1 MRSRMLKF
9 VAAWAISLGL
19 ASTAAA
25 QNYEGWLLGATSLR
39 NQSASEWKVNL
50 GIGMQIAPSFWGGAD
65 SKIYGLPIVDMEW
78 RGTFFASTQRGIGVN
93 LIGRGQTVSGLR
105 LTFDMGRKPTDHIR
119 LTNTSRV
126 KASPE
131 LGWFVVHY
139 TGPWRIEADVRKG
152 LGSGHKGVR
161 INLGAALG
169 GKLSEKNTLILGG
182 TVRYTGTKYN
192 KAYWDLKSSSFT
204 SFGVY
209 GDIIREVGEGGGYV
223 GFNVGMDMLFGPVR
237 KAVYTENSQ
246 FRVGLVTG
254 VRF

>member
-1 MRSRMLKF
+1 
-9 VAAWAISLGL
+9 
-19 ASTAAA
+19 
-25 QNYEGWLLGATSLR
+25 
-39 NQSASEWKVNL
+39 
-50 GIGMQIAPSFWGGAD
+50 
-65 SKIYGLPIVDMEW
+65 
-78 RGTFFASTQRGIGVN
+78 
-93 LIGRGQTVSGLR
+93 

-119 LTNTSRV
+119 LTNTTRV
-126 KASPE
+126 KAGAE

-139 TGPWRIEADVRKG
+139 TGPLRIEADVRKG

-161 INLGAALG
+161 INLGAAMG

-192 KAYWDLKSSSFT
+192 KAYWDLKSGGFT
-204 SFGVY
+204 SAGVY

-223 GFNVGMDMLFGPVR
+223 GFNVSIDMLFGAAR

-246 FRVGLVTG
+246 FTVGLVTG